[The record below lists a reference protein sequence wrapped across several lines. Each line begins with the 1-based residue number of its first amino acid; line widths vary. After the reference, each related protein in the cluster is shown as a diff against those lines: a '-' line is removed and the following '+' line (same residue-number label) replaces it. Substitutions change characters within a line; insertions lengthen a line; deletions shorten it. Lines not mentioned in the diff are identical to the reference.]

1 MNLVVLSGNLC
12 KDIELKQTQSGVS
25 VLRNTVAVRRDFKE
39 NGEYVSDFIDIVV
52 WKNQAEYLD
61 KYASKGSKV
70 ELKGRWEVRKYQAN
84 DGSTRTANECV
95 VESISILSELKKNE
109 DTGEKQPQQQTLVE
123 DENPSDLPF

>member
-12 KDIELKQTQSGVS
+12 KDIELKQTQSGLS
-25 VLRNTVAVRRDFKE
+25 VLRNTVAVRRDYKE

-109 DTGEKQPQQQTLVE
+109 DSEQPKQQTLVE